1 MVTSAPS
8 STSSKWTGSKPT
20 TLSEMPLNQMTPDCP
35 GCGAWITKVILT
47 KFDDE
52 CQHVVRRR
60 HCEYCGHRFY
70 TKQFHET
77 VVDVKWSSGKGG
89 KSTIPKVVKDLP
101 TKFKGHMSEPLSAK
115 SKKVEAA

>member
-1 MVTSAPS
+1 MVTSAPL
-8 STSSKWTGSKPT
+8 STSWKWTGSKPT
-20 TLSEMPLNQMTPDCP
+20 TLTEMPLNQMTPDCP

-77 VVDVKWSSGKGG
+77 VVDVKWKSDKFG

-115 SKKVEAA
+115 PKSVQAA

>member
-1 MVTSAPS
+1 MATSAPS
-8 STSSKWTGSKPT
+8 STSWKWTDSKHS
-20 TLSEMPLNQMTPDCP
+20 TLTEMPLNQMTPDCP

-101 TKFKGHMSEPLSAK
+101 TKFKGHMSEPLSIKAK
-115 SKKVEAA
+115 RVEAA